1 MSRKRIAVGGIEHE
15 TAGLLPGETP
25 LSVFQRRRVSGDE
38 LVTRSGE
45 ANTVVD
51 GFLHGARQRGWE
63 VSGLLWIKGTSGPP
77 ASKETFDVM
86 LAELL
91 DDLDAAGQVDGV
103 LLSLHGS
110 FATHEIDDAD
120 GAVLQAVRDRIGPDI
135 PLMSVHDM
143 HCNLTHS
150 MIEPADALAVMRTY
164 PHVDM
169 RERALHI
176 AGLMERTLAGEL
188 QPTMGFRQLPLL
200 WSAPRMIDA
209 EPPMSEA
216 VARIEESDNRPGV
229 VSASLGVGYQWVD
242 SPAVG
247 ASAVVVT
254 NDNLVAA
261 QDEADAMAEWVWR
274 RRADWVAP
282 TVRPADALQLAE
294 TQGAFPIVLADQ
306 ADNTG
311 GGAPGDGTEVLRLFI
326 EKNLSPAVVL
336 YIVDP
341 VTAAQAHEAG
351 VGAMIEVAI
360 GGRSHP
366 NLGPPVAMRARVEAT
381 GDGNFVYDG
390 PMWKG
395 VADAVGPTAW
405 LQADGVSVVVISLP
419 QQPVDLALCRSLG
432 MVVTDYRYICVKS
445 TGHFRSGFEPI
456 AGTIVNVDA
465 KGLLGQSFA
474 DLPYKRLGR
483 PMFPIDEYAVLGF
496 TGAPESPQA

>member
-1 MSRKRIAVGGIEHE
+1 MTGQRIAVGGIEHE

-25 LSVFQRRRVSGDE
+25 LSVFQRRRVSADE

-63 VSGLLWIKGTSGPP
+63 VSGLLWLKGTSGPP
-77 ASKETFDVM
+77 ASQETFDVM

-91 DDLDAAGQVDGV
+91 DDLEAAGQVDGV

-110 FATHEIDDAD
+110 FATHEIDDAA
-120 GAVLQAVRDRIGPDI
+120 GAVLQAVRERIGPDI

-143 HCNLTHS
+143 HCNLTQS

-176 AGLMERTLAGEL
+176 ADLMERTLAGEL
-188 QPTMGFRQLPLL
+188 QPTMAFRQLPLL

-209 EPPMSEA
+209 EPPMADA
-216 VARIEESDNRPGV
+216 VARVVEANSKPGV

-247 ASAVVVT
+247 ASTVVVT
-254 NDNLVAA
+254 NGDRA
-261 QDEADAMAEWVWR
+261 QAQREADTMAEWVWE

-282 TVRPADALQLAE
+282 LLCPADALSQAE
-294 TQGAFPIVLADQ
+294 KMDGHPVVLADQ

-311 GGAPGDGTEVLRLFI
+311 GGAPGDSTEVLRLFV
-326 EKNLSPAVVL
+326 ERQLDPAVVL
-336 YIVDP
+336 YVVDP
-341 VTAAQAHEAG
+341 EAAARAHRAG
-351 VGAMIEVAI
+351 LGQVIDVSVG
-360 GGRSHP
+360 GHSHP
-366 NLGPPVAMRARVEAT
+366 SLGPPVDMRAEVV
-381 GDGNFVYDG
+381 GLSDGNFVYDG

-395 VADAVGPTAW
+395 VSDSVGPSAW
-405 LQADGVSVVVISLP
+405 LRDRGVSVVVISLP
-419 QQPVDLALCRSLG
+419 QQPVDQALCRSLG
-432 MVVTDYRYICVKS
+432 MNVADFQYVCVKS
-445 TGHFRSGFEPI
+445 TGHFRSGFESF
-456 AGTIVNVDA
+456 AGSIFNVDA
-465 KGLLGQSFA
+465 RGMLGQSFA
-474 DLPYKRLGR
+474 DLPFRRLGR
-483 PMFPIDEYAVLGF
+483 PMYPVDGAATKGF
-496 TGAPESPQA
+496 